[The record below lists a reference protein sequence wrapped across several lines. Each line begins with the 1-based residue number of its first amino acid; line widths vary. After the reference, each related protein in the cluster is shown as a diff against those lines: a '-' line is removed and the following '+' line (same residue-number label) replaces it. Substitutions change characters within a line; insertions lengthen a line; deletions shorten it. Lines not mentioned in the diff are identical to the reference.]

1 MNWLTVHKGRRVVP
15 TLRLSTILSITTFCS
30 HFQKLPMA
38 LTMAKRTLHMAV
50 LLWERTGA
58 SGMHGGPVYGITSV
72 GRAGQ
77 TRLSNL
83 LALCFSAKTVTQSVI
98 LLEHEDSQRMESL
111 PRRAV
116 FGT

>member
-1 MNWLTVHKGRRVVP
+1 M
-15 TLRLSTILSITTFCS
+15 
-30 HFQKLPMA
+30 
-38 LTMAKRTLHMAV
+38 
-50 LLWERTGA
+50 
-58 SGMHGGPVYGITSV
+58 

-111 PRRAV
+111 PTRAV
-116 FGT
+116 FGAWSLNFGTSHMA